1 MGGIAMRRRAFGTGL
16 VVAALTAMG
25 VVSFTLGG
33 CKDTK
38 LVSEQHAREHVAS
51 LVEVVQGD
59 VDEVRKGMPAAVV
72 HLTQLFAKATPR
84 EELAE
89 PARKALERARDKTQ
103 DLRVA
108 KSTFFGVTGRDGVVI
123 RTDQEQDRLA
133 GKPLFPAFPALKQA
147 LAGKYVET
155 HGSMEEASGVKGKP
169 DGQWVVAQPV
179 KIGSETKGL
188 YVSGWSWSAYAYR
201 LEFHL
206 RSKLKSALDEYDKMP
221 LIYVFVVVDKAVY
234 GAPVTALVSQ
244 EAVAQLDPMSKL
256 DGSGVFATTLEITGR
271 GYGLAVKSVPELGQK
286 IGIAVL
292 RSET

>member
-1 MGGIAMRRRAFGTGL
+1 MRRRAFGTGL
-16 VVAALTAMG
+16 AVLGLVVTG
-25 VVSFTLGG
+25 VVSLGLTG

-38 LVSEQHAREHVAS
+38 LVSERNAREHVES
-51 LVEVVQGD
+51 LIEIVQGD
-59 VDEVRKGMPAAVV
+59 VEEVRKGMPAAVAQ
-72 HLTQLFAKATPR
+72 LTPLFAQQAPR

-123 RTDQEQDRLA
+123 RTDQEQDRMA
-133 GKPLFPAFPALKQA
+133 GKPLFKVFPELKQA

-155 HGSMEEASGVKGKP
+155 HGAMEEASGVKGKP

-179 KIGSETKGL
+179 KVAGETKGL

-206 RSKLKSALDEYDKMP
+206 RSKLKLALGEYDKMP
-221 LIYVFVVVDKAVY
+221 LVYVFVVVDKTVY
-234 GAPVTALVSQ
+234 GAPVTSLVSQ
-244 EAVAQLDPMSKL
+244 EEVGKLDPLSKL
-256 DGSGVFATTLEITGR
+256 DDSGRFGTTLEITGR
-271 GYGLAVKSVPELGQK
+271 GYGLAVKGMPLLGK
-286 IGIAVL
+286 RVGIAVL